1 MKKFSLSLIFI
12 LLACLTA
19 NAQDIII
26 KKNSERIDAKILEV
40 SDSEVS
46 YKKTDYIDGPTFI
59 VKTSEI
65 SSIIYSNGEVQAFIV
80 SDNKGSNNGKIRFNS
95 EPVSRK
101 RPFGLSIGYVS
112 KQCNNMGLKIPWVYY
127 GYDES
132 KKSSPALR
140 VGLWY
145 APEFGYGIGL
155 QTGIYYELS
164 YSHYEGDIYNDLGY
178 LIAESAKVSLTEHN
192 LSIPLRIQYRYEII
206 PDLSIFIYTGPSF
219 DFSVAYDGKVTL
231 GNESGTIS
239 MYSKEME
246 KELGFSY
253 NRYNILWG
261 VGGGIR
267 WKGLQLTLSGDW
279 GLTNLVKDYSG
290 TKLNKP
296 FSISLQYL
304 F

>member
-1 MKKFSLSLIFI
+1 MKKFLSSVILII
-12 LLACLTA
+12 LACVTA
-19 NAQDIII
+19 SAQDIIVT
-26 KKNSERIDAKILEV
+26 KDSERIDAKILEV
-40 SDSEVS
+40 SDTEVS
-46 YKKTDYIDGPTFI
+46 YKKAGYIEGPTF
-59 VKTSEI
+59 VMKTSEI
-65 SSIIYSNGEVQAFIV
+65 SSIIYSNGDVQTFNFVSHDEIV
-80 SDNKGSNNGKIRFNS
+80 KNKKIKFNP
-95 EPVSRK
+95 EPVARK
-101 RPFGLSIGYVS
+101 RPFGLSVGYVS
-112 KQCNNMGLKIPWVYY
+112 KQCNNMGLKIPWVYA
-127 GYDES
+127 GYDET

-164 YSHYEGDIYNDLGY
+164 YSHYKGDVYDFDY
-178 LIAESAKVSLTEHN
+178 LLAKNANISLMEHN
-192 LSIPLRIQYRYEII
+192 LSLPLRIQYRYEII

-219 DFSVAYDGKVTL
+219 DFSVAYEGKVTV
-231 GNESGTIS
+231 GNESGTVS

-246 KELGFSY
+246 EELGFSY

-267 WKGLQLTLSGDW
+267 WKGLQLSFSGDW

-296 FSISLQYL
+296 FSVSLQYL

>member
-1 MKKFSLSLIFI
+1 M
-12 LLACLTA
+12 
-19 NAQDIII
+19 
-26 KKNSERIDAKILEV
+26 EV

-65 SSIIYSNGEVQAFIV
+65 SAIIYSNGEVQAFIV
-80 SDNKGSNNGKIRFNS
+80 SDKKKSNKGKIRFNS

-112 KQCNNMGLKIPWVYY
+112 KQCNNMGQKIPWVNC

-155 QTGIYYELS
+155 QTGIYYEFS
-164 YSHYEGDIYNDLGY
+164 YSQYETNYTDGHGHIME
-178 LIAESAKVSLTEHN
+178 ESAKVLLTEHN

-206 PDLSIFIYTGPSF
+206 PDLSVFIYTGPSF
-219 DFSVAYDGKVTL
+219 DFSVAYDEKVTL

-239 MYSKEME
+239 MYEME
-246 KELGFSY
+246 KGL

-267 WKGLQLTLSGDW
+267 WKGLQLTLGGDW

-296 FSISLQYL
+296 FSISLQHL